1 MESVYVMTGRE
12 IYRDMTQFWGI
23 LFAINFVMGVTTGL
37 TLEFQFGTNWAY
49 YSHYVGD
56 IFGVPLAIEGIMAF
70 FLESSFVGLFF
81 FGWQR
86 LGKVQHLLVTFL
98 VALGSNLSALW
109 ILIANGWM
117 QNPVGAEFNVETM
130 RMELTSFSEVLFNPV
145 AQVKFVHTVAAGYV
159 TASMFVLGVS
169 SWYLLR
175 ARDVGFALRSFAVA
189 AGFGLASTL
198 SVIVLGDES
207 GYTTGEVQK
216 VKLALMEAEWETVP
230 PPAPITAFGFPNQ
243 EKQVTEYAIKIP
255 WLLGLIATRSVDT
268 PIIGIK
274 ELQMNAQRRIA
285 NGITAYAMLQKMRGG
300 DRSPDVRQR
309 FDETKDDLG
318 HALLLKKYTA
328 NVVDATPEQIRLAAA
343 DTIPRVAPMFW
354 AFRIMVGLG
363 VLFLFIFTAAFYFL
377 ARRNLAP
384 QRWLLRL
391 ALYSIPLPWIA
402 AELGWIVAEYGR
414 QPWTISGVLPTM
426 LSVSNVAAKDVY
438 ASLYAFIAFYSALL
452 VVEMYLMLKYIR
464 LGPASLH
471 TGKYDFEAARTP
483 AA

>member
-1 MESVYVMTGRE
+1 
-12 IYRDMTQFWGI
+12 
-23 LFAINFVMGVTTGL
+23 
-37 TLEFQFGTNWAY
+37 
-49 YSHYVGD
+49 
-56 IFGVPLAIEGIMAF
+56 
-70 FLESSFVGLFF
+70 
-81 FGWQR
+81 
-86 LGKVQHLLVTFL
+86 
-98 VALGSNLSALW
+98 
-109 ILIANGWM
+109 
-117 QNPVGAEFNVETM
+117 
-130 RMELTSFSEVLFNPV
+130 
-145 AQVKFVHTVAAGYV
+145 
-159 TASMFVLGVS
+159 
-169 SWYLLR
+169 
-175 ARDVGFALRSFAVA
+175 
-189 AGFGLASTL
+189 
-198 SVIVLGDES
+198 
-207 GYTTGEVQK
+207 
-216 VKLALMEAEWETVP
+216 
-230 PPAPITAFGFPNQ
+230 
-243 EKQVTEYAIKIP
+243 
-255 WLLGLIATRSVDT
+255 
-268 PIIGIK
+268 
-274 ELQMNAQRRIA
+274 MNAQRRIA

-402 AELGWIVAEYGR
+402 AEMGWIVAEYGR

-426 LSVSNVAAKDVY
+426 LSVSNIAARDVY